1 MSQAHPRLHPLVA
14 PRRLR
19 NDARMSSNAFVR
31 SHWLHRSPLSRAL
44 LPLAW
49 LYGAALRLRYGLYRL
64 GLLRAQRLPVP
75 VIVVGNFIV
84 GGTGK
89 TPLTIWLVEQ
99 LRAAGWRAGVV
110 SRGYGGT
117 AENVAV
123 DRGGDP
129 AKYGDEPVLLAERLA
144 EPVWIGRDRVA
155 AAQALLAAHPQID
168 VVVCDD
174 GLQHLRLARDFEI
187 ALLDERGAGNGWLL
201 PAGPLRERPRS
212 VDAIVQRGAAK
223 ARGAVGMRLVP
234 TTLVSLIDPR
244 QRLAPTALLGRRVH
258 AVAGIG
264 VPERFFATLGELGLT
279 AQTHAFPDHHRFTPG
294 ELAFSDCDALLM
306 TEKDAVKCR
315 AFAKPHWYALQVEA
329 QLDESL
335 MQRIVAHLQ
344 SLPR

>member
-1 MSQAHPRLHPLVA
+1 
-14 PRRLR
+14 
-19 NDARMSSNAFVR
+19 MSSNAFVR
-31 SHWLHRSPLSRAL
+31 SHWLRRSFLSRAL

-49 LYGAALRLRYGLYRL
+49 LYGAVLGLRSMLYRS

-89 TPLTIWLVEQ
+89 TPLTIWLTER

-117 AENVAV
+117 AESVV
-123 DRGGDP
+123 VERGGDP

-155 AAQALLAAHPQID
+155 AARAMLAAHPQID

-174 GLQHLRLARDFEI
+174 GLQHLRLARDVEI

-201 PAGPLRERPRS
+201 PAGPLRERPRA

-223 ARGAVGMRLVP
+223 VGGAVGMRLVP
-234 TTLVSLIDPR
+234 TKLVSVIDPR
-244 QRLAPTALLGRRVH
+244 QCLPVDALRGKRVH

-264 VPERFFATLGELGLT
+264 VPERFFATVGELGVT
-279 AQTHAFPDHHRFTPG
+279 AQVHAFADHHRFTPE
-294 ELAFSDCDALLM
+294 ELAFADCDALLM

-329 QLDESL
+329 QLDEAFA
-335 MQRIVAHLQ
+335 QRIVALLQ
-344 SLPR
+344 SHSR